1 MNLEKLVQADTPSI
15 QPFSIQTDLYTVPT
29 SIDVT
34 NTIKKNAIEITLW
47 AHKCRVISI
56 DDLIESKKAMGRDKD
71 IQIVKELEKSKE
83 K

>member
-34 NTIKKNAIEITLW
+34 NTIKKNAIDEFL
-47 AHKCRVISI
+47 HLSR
-56 DDLIESKKAMGRDKD
+56 LYLGLDKNP
-71 IQIVKELEKSKE
+71 
-83 K
+83 